1 MTRSPSS
8 TYHELGHLEPFTS
21 EDCIMGL
28 ELVVRL
34 APQEDLYSRYLD
46 DIVDVLY

>member
-8 TYHELGHLEPFTS
+8 TYHELGHLGPFIS
-21 EDCIMGL
+21 GDCIMDL
-28 ELVVRL
+28 ELVDRL